1 MPMMRTRPRC
11 FPARL
16 PCRETLRSNVSLILL
31 LMAVIALS
39 SCSAMKVKLGM
50 RVDLTKVDV
59 ASIDARMANSPG
71 VAPGQKAPLI
81 VTVTQTD
88 GKQLQTE
95 GAGSGKVMWKDLQ
108 TTAQVVTFD
117 NKGNVHLAADPR
129 ASDGKTG
136 SVEITVPSHP
146 AVKAADLD
154 IPFRYNVAFKA
165 NFSGADGFPGTD
177 GMNGM
182 DGSTGSPG
190 SIDPNNPSP
199 GGNGGDGT
207 NGTDG
212 GNGGP
217 GGDAPPVTV
226 RATLQTGAHPL
237 IQFAVSAPG
246 KMKYFLV
253 DPNGG
258 SLTVMANGGQGGRA
272 GRGGRGGAGGS
283 GGIGTPSGSSGSS
296 GSNGFDGTA
305 GSDGRGG
312 LITVT
317 YDSSVTQYLGVLK
330 LQYQGGPK
338 AVMQEGAVAP
348 LW

>member
-1 MPMMRTRPRC
+1 MMRIRPRC
-11 FPARL
+11 FSARSSSCKSIPL
-16 PCRETLRSNVSLILL
+16 TVLL
-31 LMAVIALS
+31 GCMLVAVAALS

-59 ASIDARMANSPG
+59 ASIDARMANAPG

-95 GAGSGKVMWKDLQ
+95 GAGGGKVMWKDLKV
-108 TTAQVVTFD
+108 TPEIVTAD

-136 SVEITVPSHP
+136 SVEVTVPSHP
-146 AVKAADLD
+146 AVKAADLE

-165 NFSGADGFPGTD
+165 NFSGASGFPGTD
-177 GMNGM
+177 GFNGS
-182 DGSTGSPG
+182 DGTPGFPGST
-190 SIDPNNPSP
+190 DPNNPSP
-199 GGNGGDGT
+199 GGNGGDGS

-217 GGDAPPVTV
+217 GGDAPPVDV
-226 RATLQTGAHPL
+226 RATVQPGTQPL
-237 IQFAVSAPG
+237 IQFSVSAPG
-246 KMKYFLV
+246 KTKYFLV

-258 SLTVMANGGQGGRA
+258 SLTVMANGGAGGRA
-272 GRGGRGGAGGS
+272 GRGGRGGSGGS

-296 GSNGFDGTA
+296 GMNGSDGMA

-317 YDSSVTQYLGVLK
+317 YDSSVTPYLGALK
-330 LQYQGGPK
+330 LQYQDGPK
-338 AVMQEGAVAP
+338 PVMQQGAVAP

>member
-1 MPMMRTRPRC
+1 MTRIRPRY
-11 FPARL
+11 FSARSFGYSTV
-16 PCRETLRSNVSLILL
+16 PSTVILGL
-31 LMAVIALS
+31 VLFVTVALS

-50 RVDLTKVDV
+50 RVDLTKVPV
-59 ASIDARMANSPG
+59 SSMTVQMAGTPG
-71 VAPGQKAPLI
+71 IAPGQKAGLI
-81 VTVTQTD
+81 ATLTKPD
-88 GKQLQTE
+88 GKTLVTE
-95 GAGSGKVMWKDLQ
+95 GKGGGKVMWKDLQ
-108 TTAQVVTFD
+108 VTPQVVTAD
-117 NKGNVHLAADPR
+117 TKGNVKLAGDPR

-136 SVEITVPSHP
+136 SVVVTIPSQP
-146 AVKAADLD
+146 DVKAADLE

-177 GMNGM
+177 GINGT
-182 DGSTGSPG
+182 DGSPG
-190 SIDPNNPSP
+190 FPGSTDPNNPSP
-199 GGNGGDGT
+199 GGNGGDGS

-226 RATLQTGAHPL
+226 RATVQAGAQPL

-246 KMKYFLV
+246 KIRYYLV

-258 SLTVMANGGQGGRA
+258 TLTVMANGGSGGRA
-272 GRGGRGGAGGS
+272 GKGGRGGSGGS
-283 GGIGTPSGSSGSS
+283 GGSGTPSGSSGSS

-317 YDSSVTQYLGVLK
+317 YDSSVAQYLGVLK
-330 LQYQGGPK
+330 LQSQGGPK
-338 AVMQEGAVAP
+338 PVMRQGVVAP

>member
-1 MPMMRTRPRC
+1 MMRTRPRC
-11 FPARL
+11 FSARSPL
-16 PCRETLRSNVSLILL
+16 NGTSASKVSLILL
-31 LMAVIALS
+31 LIAVAALS
-39 SCSAMKVKLGM
+39 ACSAMKVKLGM

-59 ASIDARMANSPG
+59 ASIDARLANSPG

-108 TTAQVVTFD
+108 VTPQIVTADT
-117 NKGNVHLAADPR
+117 KGNVKLAADPR

-136 SVEITVPSHP
+136 SVQITVPSHP
-146 AVKAADLD
+146 AVKAAELE

-165 NFSGADGFPGTD
+165 NFSGASGFSGTDGVNGIDGSPGFPG
-177 GMNGM
+177 
-182 DGSTGSPG
+182 SS
-190 SIDPNNPSP
+190 DPNNPSA

-226 RATLQTGAHPL
+226 RATVQPGAQPL
-237 IQFAVSAPG
+237 IQFSVSAAT
-246 KMKYFLV
+246 KTRYYLV

-258 SLTVMANGGQGGRA
+258 SLAVMANGGSGGRA
-272 GRGGRGGAGGS
+272 GRGGRGGSGGS
-283 GGIGTPSGSSGSS
+283 GGSGTPSGSSGSS
-296 GSNGFDGTA
+296 GMNGSDGTA

-317 YDSSVTQYLGVLK
+317 YDASVAPYLGVVK
-330 LQYQGGPK
+330 LQSQGGPK
-338 AVMQEGAVAP
+338 PVMQQGAVAP

>member
-1 MPMMRTRPRC
+1 MIRTRPRY
-11 FPARL
+11 FSARS
-16 PCRETLRSNVSLILL
+16 PIRETAPSLVRSILL
-31 LMAVIALS
+31 LIAVTGLS
-39 SCSAMKVKLGM
+39 SCSAVKVKLGM

-59 ASIDARMANSPG
+59 ASIDARLANAPG

-146 AVKAADLD
+146 AVKAADLE

-165 NFSGADGFPGTD
+165 NFSGADGFPGID
-177 GMNGM
+177 GTNGS
-182 DGSTGSPG
+182 DGAMGSPG

-199 GGNGGDGT
+199 GGNGGDGS

-272 GRGGRGGAGGS
+272 GQGGRGGSGGS
-283 GGIGTPSGSSGSS
+283 GGIGTPNGSSGSS
-296 GSNGFDGTA
+296 GMNGSDGVA

-317 YDSSVTQYLGVLK
+317 YDASVQPYLSVVK
-330 LQYQGGPK
+330 LQSQGGPK
-338 AVMQEGAVAP
+338 PVMQEGAVAP